1 MWNETRFSLHNSIV
15 CIPEEGVAW
24 EWGIPEEGVAWEW
37 GIPEEGVAWEWGIL
51 HESHAAVNF
60 IDVTNLLVC

>member
-1 MWNETRFSLHNSIV
+1 M
-15 CIPEEGVAW
+15 
-24 EWGIPEEGVAWEW
+24 AWEW

-51 HESHAAVNF
+51 HESHEVVNF